1 MSSIYN
7 CIMLAALLCFV
18 LVYYLF
24 SVSQIIT
31 IHFLLIQRFFYFIG
45 PKMNFLHPCPL
56 TSFLCSVSPSLLPP
70 LFINIGIS
78 IFLKR
83 NSFIIARKRGG
94 GGFLYTFTKLDILL
108 FCPGFY
114 CSFKRYFRSD
124 QQPCRGLNI
133 KFSFS

>member
-1 MSSIYN
+1 
-7 CIMLAALLCFV
+7 MLAALLCFV

-94 GGFLYTFTKLDILL
+94 GVG
-108 FCPGFY
+108 GSVHFY
-114 CSFKRYFRSD
+114 QIRYFIILSRFLLLLQKIFQVRSTTM
-124 QQPCRGLNI
+124 QGS
-133 KFSFS
+133 KY

>member
-18 LVYYLF
+18 LVYYFF
-24 SVSQIIT
+24 SVSQKIT

-94 GGFLYTFTKLDILL
+94 GG
-108 FCPGFY
+108 GGSVHFY
-114 CSFKRYFRSD
+114 QIRYFIILSRFLLLLQKIFQVRSTTM
-124 QQPCRGLNI
+124 QGS
-133 KFSFS
+133 KY